1 MILGATLYGKQSEEL
16 INIIKLAIDQNISYT
31 VLRDNIYTHPTIAN
45 HLMIYLI
52 YDKHKNLGGTH

>member
-16 INIIKLAIDQNISYT
+16 INIIKLAIDQNIPYT
-31 VLRDNIYTHPTIAN
+31 VLRDIFIRILRWPN

-52 YDKHKNLGGTH
+52 SR